1 MGDDLKGIG
10 LEGCPTPKQLV
21 LLLLGQESL
30 ALIRG
35 YHRDIYCGT
44 HGMVTAASRP
54 LYQCL
59 MDTPTHR
66 PEPRQLR
73 LIIAYFLLL
82 LTTASLEFLP
92 ALAER
97 ILVRAEA

>member
-1 MGDDLKGIG
+1 MGDDLKGVSF
-10 LEGCPTPKQLV
+10 EGSSAPKQLV

-30 ALIRG
+30 ALIRRD
-35 YHRDIYCGT
+35 HTDIYSGT
-44 HGMVTAASRP
+44 YGMVTAASRP

-66 PEPRQLR
+66 PKPRQLR
-73 LIIAYFLLL
+73 LIIADFPLL
-82 LTTASLEFLP
+82 LTTASLELLP